1 MSLYNTFITY
11 ELQNNNTFIKIEI
24 NNNKVECVNKE
35 IKKDI
40 ESKIQKINIINVIFY
55 VSLYDYELIPITY
68 FWKTIKNLEKEQMP
82 IYKKNENI
90 KDFFLWYNKNFNNNQ
105 IQVYET
111 DKFTQRKTNF
121 TLEKECLESIDYNKQ
136 SNPKFKIF
144 NQLFFHAGDI
154 SDLERYGYIYI
165 KTLFNKFN
173 NVDLSKNI
181 FKNHEIKIWNK
192 FKTDYESIKN
202 TMEYMFNKM
211 KKGILIGI
219 KNNKLVIFLPFS
231 KWNYEN
237 DFYEELYF
245 DENDKKLLNEYKKTK
260 NNKLLNKLNNN
271 VRYYLN
277 KYKLSN
283 KNKNI
288 DRRKWIA
295 NDCFFKYENYEGD
308 QSEALFEDFFVELC
322 KNRKIPDCIFF
333 LNVRDHPVLNKNLK
347 DSYTSIVDKDLD
359 KKYIH
364 SHYAPILSVGV
375 SLECSDIPLITQDD
389 WKRVCN
395 KIYPD
400 DCKNGYLNKLVD
412 VEWKNKKNIAVF
424 RGSATGCHIDD
435 RNVRIKASI
444 LSKQNPEYLDA
455 GITKI
460 NRKLKKEL
468 NSPLSVIS
476 NKFETSNFMSLE
488 EKIKFKYILNLDG
501 HVSAF
506 RLGHEF
512 SLKSV
517 LLLPK
522 SKYYLW
528 FSFLLKPYE
537 HYIPIEENLDDLV
550 DKIKWCITNDDK
562 CYDIAMNG
570 FNFYKK
576 YLEKDG
582 IYDYMQNILS
592 KITPTSLNLKKYD
605 KTIALITVYKN
616 NKDNTRLIQKRY
628 FLYMMNKLL
637 KQICNYDIIV
647 VEQDEN
653 YPFNIGKLKNIGF
666 DYLNK
671 NSSKKYD
678 NYIFSDIDTIP
689 NTDLIDYF
697 FKITDSLNALGT
709 YGTRYTEM
717 DLKNNIPF
725 VGALISCTK
734 EFFEEINGYPN
745 NFYGWQGE
753 DENLL
758 LRLYETKKPLYKN
771 KNGSIIDTEITNGM
785 LKTTKEKVEE
795 LNKEKEDREK
805 LVYEKNVN
813 YKNYKKN
820 GLSNLNYDVIDKFTF
835 TNNYHI
841 IVNLKKEESIKLYPN
856 DYIFNKSIEKDEYKL
871 IKKKILYDIKQVYF

>member
-90 KDFFLWYNKNFNNNQ
+90 KDFLLWYDKNFNNNQ

-753 DENLL
+753 DTNLL

-771 KNGSIIDTEITNGM
+771 KNGSVIDTELTNGM

>member
-90 KDFFLWYNKNFNNNQ
+90 KDFLLWYDKNFNNNQ

-136 SNPKFKIF
+136 SNPRFKIF
-144 NQLFFHAGDI
+144 NQIFFHAGDI

-245 DENDKKLLNEYKKTK
+245 DENDKKILNEYKKTK

-476 NKFETSNFMSLE
+476 NKFETSNFMSLD

-550 DKIKWCITNDDK
+550 NKIKWCITNDDK